1 MTKQFLTLEN
11 EQKALIVQFLS
22 QYLNDAKFIGRIQL
36 AEDFTGLDTHSLN
49 HIGFGAEACI
59 QQLIGDVN
67 SLQTQAQQDAQ
78 DVLDSNIVINQ

>member
-11 EQKALIVQFLS
+11 EQKAIIVQFLS

-36 AEDFTGLDTHSLN
+36 AEDFTGLDAHSLN

-67 SLQTQAQQDAQ
+67 ILKNQAETDAQ
-78 DVLDSNIVINQ
+78 DVLDNSIVINQ